1 MKLVLV
7 AILSYI
13 IGSLPAAFLIGKMF
27 FNKDIRTMGSG
38 NVGTTNA
45 IRNFG
50 KLAGLSTFALD
61 LLKGSFACFLG
72 KKIGLDNGMYIAML
86 FVVLGHM
93 YSFVLHFKAGKGVAT
108 TFGALLFVD
117 TKFAIS
123 LFIIFLIIFLLTRI
137 VSLSSISMCVIT
149 SVMAIYKYGFST
161 FTFVILILA
170 SIILIKHRDNI
181 KRLIKGEEKRLF

>member
-13 IGSLPAAFLIGKMF
+13 IGSLPAAFLIGKIF

-117 TKFAIS
+117 TKLAIS

-149 SVMAIYKYGFST
+149 SVMAIYKYGLST